1 MKKQVSLFI
10 AILLCFT
17 LMVGCG
23 SSGSSTSTPTQ
34 STAVQSTS
42 VVSEEYTAAYQRLLA
57 YKIPDYLTQTVA
69 DFNASLSGE
78 NDDFSSLFEDYAIV
92 MNELPKTDENYTFFS
107 VTLACSTTEI
117 YSEHLNDTVF
127 YYSTALREEGLIEPL
142 NSEEQEIMEDEGPQ
156 YEFVFHVCYFLYYD
170 IKDNTALTVG
180 ERDVAI
186 SQFCGDFMA
195 YIDAASKEDL
205 CSSDGIKELLTK
217 KTGELTKRLSTD
229 IIVLNCEIESIFC
242 SDVGSDTFY
251 TL

>member
-23 SSGSSTSTPTQ
+23 SSGSSTSTPT
-34 STAVQSTS
+34 QSTS

-142 NSEEQEIMEDEGPQ
+142 NSEEEEIMDDEEPI
-156 YEFVFHVCYFLYYD
+156 YEFVFHVCYFLFYD
-170 IKDNTALTVG
+170 ILDNTALTVG
-180 ERDVAI
+180 ERDTAI

-205 CSSDGIKELLTK
+205 CSSDDIKELLAK
-217 KTGELTKRLSTD
+217 KTEELTKRLSTE
-229 IIVLNCEIESIFC
+229 IIVLNCEIEGIFC
-242 SDVGSDTFY
+242 SDVDSETFY